1 MSETRVSVLRANIFP
16 ALYAFPTL
24 SYSVLLSPTLSYC
37 VLLSPTVYTI
47 QRMCDLLF
55 QCTCVS
61 QICVGQCH
69 KSPTCT
75 YVLQCHMYKFLWS
88 CILRANICL
97 PVTGPEKRKSCWA
110 NARAGRDWHLKNS
123 VKECFS
129 FNVYIKSHLLDV
141 LIQFF
146 NYLTLLNLMR
156 RFASLCLSSN
166 QFWCSSYMTRC
177 TLSYQPLHLLPFS
190 WFLCFA
196 MSKYWAFEESP
207 IYRTQVQS
215 TPACLFGP
223 LCDFIELDT
232 VHRNN
237 NLRVHL

>member
-1 MSETRVSVLRANIFP
+1 MPHVQVSMILYLTCKYLSNCDRTRAEEI
-16 ALYAFPTL
+16 
-24 SYSVLLSPTLSYC
+24 LLSKCASWA
-37 VLLSPTVYTI
+37 LLT
-47 QRMCDLLF
+47 F
-55 QCTCVS
+55 
-61 QICVGQCH
+61 
-69 KSPTCT
+69 
-75 YVLQCHMYKFLWS
+75 
-88 CILRANICL
+88 
-97 PVTGPEKRKSCWA
+97 E
-110 NARAGRDWHLKNS
+110 NS
-123 VKECFS
+123 VIECFS
-129 FNVYIKSHLLDV
+129 FNVYMKSHLLDV

-190 WFLCFA
+190 WFLSFA

-207 IYRTQVQS
+207 IYLTQVQS
-215 TPACLFGP
+215 TPVCLLGP